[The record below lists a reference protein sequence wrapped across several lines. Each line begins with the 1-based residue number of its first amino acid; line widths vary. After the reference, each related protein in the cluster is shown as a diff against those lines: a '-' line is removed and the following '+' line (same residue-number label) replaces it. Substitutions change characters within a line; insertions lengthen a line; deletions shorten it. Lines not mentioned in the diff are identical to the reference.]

1 LSYIHSNAE
10 KPESKIFATKAQRHK
25 GFYFVILS
33 SCLGALVAELKKEDK
48 MKPFFVRLIVI
59 VISVALVGQVAVTA
73 EVTRVNPSEGHVY
86 VNKGK
91 PAGFIVG
98 AKVCI
103 YLSSEETACGKIFR
117 TTDSYSV
124 LRVDNRKARH
134 IKYGMR
140 AKLMMTAS

>member
-1 LSYIHSNAE
+1 MKNIIPEVNLLRGRLTEKDEVKMNIERPTSN
-10 KPESKIFATKAQRHK
+10 
-25 GFYFVILS
+25 
-33 SCLGALVAELKKEDK
+33 KEGK

-59 VISVALVGQVAVTA
+59 VIAVALVGQVAVAA

-86 VNKGK
+86 INKGK

-103 YLSSEETACGKIFR
+103 YLSSEETVCGKIFR

-134 IKYGMR
+134 IKYGMK
-140 AKLMMTAS
+140 AILMASQKVPSTAL

>member
-1 LSYIHSNAE
+1 
-10 KPESKIFATKAQRHK
+10 
-25 GFYFVILS
+25 
-33 SCLGALVAELKKEDK
+33 
-48 MKPFFVRLIVI
+48 MKPLFVRLIVI
-59 VISVALVGQVAVTA
+59 VIAVVLVGQVAVAA
-73 EVTRVNPSEGHVY
+73 EVTRVKPREGQVY

-103 YLSSEETACGKIFR
+103 YLSSEETVCGKIFR

-134 IKYGMR
+134 IKYGMK
-140 AKLMMTAS
+140 AILIMTAS